1 VLIVERDPGLRFQIH
16 TYPPDKQEQVIRAY
30 MKHGPYQFLKDV
42 YPSSGPETHL
52 RRFRSQWFSSFP
64 WLEYSPTKD
73 AAFCF
78 PCFLFAKKPVGKAG
92 SDVFTVKGF
101 KNWKKVKGKDCAFK
115 THMGES
121 GSAHQ
126 YSVKCYDNLKNR
138 LCHIE
143 PILEK
148 ETSEQVV
155 ANRLRL
161 KTTIDVVRWLAFQAC
176 PFRGHD
182 ESAESLNQG
191 NFLEM
196 VKLIA
201 SYDEEVKAV
210 VLSNA
215 PQNATY
221 TSPQI
226 QKEILDLIACNVQA
240 KIRSEIGDAK
250 FCLIVDESRDES
262 RREQMAIVIR
272 FVDKGGF
279 IRERFLDL
287 VHVHDTSSATLK
299 EEIGNVLSNHN
310 LDVQNMRGQG
320 YDGASNMR
328 GEWNGLR
335 AKFTEECPY
344 AYYIHCF
351 AHQLQLALVAASK
364 EVPEVHNF
372 FEHLALIVNTV
383 VSSSKRNDDLR
394 ANQVAE
400 LEHLIELSELDT
412 GRGANQIG
420 TLQRPGETR
429 WSSHYN
435 SICSLIKLYKPTF
448 LVLKDIATAKG
459 SGTSASG
466 RAKAAGAVKLMMSF
480 EFVFIMHVMKELM
493 GITNLL
499 CKKLQH
505 KSQDI
510 VNAMD
515 NVATT
520 KKLIQN
526 LREHGWDKL
535 ISEATLFCSKQGII
549 VPNMT
554 DFYADYIRLVPR
566 MRSLLSIIIDMIFSQ
581 LQLISKHKS

>member
-78 PCFLFAKKPVGKAG
+78 PCFLFAKKPIGKAG

-262 RREQMAIVIR
+262 R
-272 FVDKGGF
+272 
-279 IRERFLDL
+279 
-287 VHVHDTSSATLK
+287 
-299 EEIGNVLSNHN
+299 
-310 LDVQNMRGQG
+310 
-320 YDGASNMR
+320 
-328 GEWNGLR
+328 
-335 AKFTEECPY
+335 
-344 AYYIHCF
+344 
-351 AHQLQLALVAASK
+351 
-364 EVPEVHNF
+364 
-372 FEHLALIVNTV
+372 
-383 VSSSKRNDDLR
+383 
-394 ANQVAE
+394 
-400 LEHLIELSELDT
+400 
-412 GRGANQIG
+412 
-420 TLQRPGETR
+420 
-429 WSSHYN
+429 
-435 SICSLIKLYKPTF
+435 
-448 LVLKDIATAKG
+448 
-459 SGTSASG
+459 
-466 RAKAAGAVKLMMSF
+466 
-480 EFVFIMHVMKELM
+480 
-493 GITNLL
+493 
-499 CKKLQH
+499 
-505 KSQDI
+505 
-510 VNAMD
+510 
-515 NVATT
+515 
-520 KKLIQN
+520 
-526 LREHGWDKL
+526 
-535 ISEATLFCSKQGII
+535 
-549 VPNMT
+549 
-554 DFYADYIRLVPR
+554 
-566 MRSLLSIIIDMIFSQ
+566 
-581 LQLISKHKS
+581 